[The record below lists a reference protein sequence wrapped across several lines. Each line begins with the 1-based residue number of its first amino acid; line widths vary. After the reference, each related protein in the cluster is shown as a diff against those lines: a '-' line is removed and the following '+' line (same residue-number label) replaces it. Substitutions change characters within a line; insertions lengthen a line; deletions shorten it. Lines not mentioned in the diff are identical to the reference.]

1 MILDFVHTDLEVT
14 DMKIKEIYKI
24 FRFLRKSKSCLILKD
39 DFQLGFFGETDEK
52 MMKFNEEILK
62 ISIKK

>member
-1 MILDFVHTDLEVT
+1 
-14 DMKIKEIYKI
+14 MKIKEIYKI